1 MGKITAGVTHDIR
14 NVLAVIRESAGLLED
29 LLLATNDGS
38 FPPREKFQAVLAR
51 IGKQVARGVDLINA
65 LNQFAHNPDQP
76 TAQIDINQALDQLV
90 VLSQRFALSK
100 RVSLKA
106 IASDRPILLSCDPV
120 KLQMIVFQGID
131 LLLHVV
137 SAGAAIEIRPIA
149 GSYGN
154 VRVEFSSKG
163 AEEVEPHRLNDAV
176 ALPLWEALIACA
188 ENFDATLEQGVPPVW
203 FAIVL
208 GCHDK

>member
-29 LLLATNDGS
+29 LLLATKDGS

-51 IGKQVARGVDLINA
+51 IGNQVARGVDLINA

-100 RVSLKA
+100 RVSLKT
-106 IASDRPILLSCDPV
+106 IGSDRPILLSCDPV

-149 GSYGN
+149 GSHGN

-163 AEEVEPHRLNDAV
+163 AEQAEPYRLNDAV
-176 ALPLWEALIACA
+176 ALPLWEALIAYA
-188 ENFDATLEQGVPPVW
+188 ENFDATLEHGVPPVW